1 MKKSLILFCLSVLV
15 SAGTQVQAQTQKHK
29 TVRSEVKVTGA
40 AGAENYAE
48 IKFDTVRVN
57 LGKFAGST
65 PVRKCKYTFTNT
77 GSAPLII
84 NQAIASCGCT
94 VPNYSKQ
101 PVKPGERGI
110 IEVTY
115 DGTGKIPGH
124 FLKTITIRSNAR
136 NEVVRLSLE
145 GTMTD

>member
-1 MKKSLILFCLSVLV
+1 MIMKRTFIVLCLTLCVSV
-15 SAGTQVQAQTQKHK
+15 GVQAQIQKQK
-29 TVRSEVKVTGA
+29 TVRSEVKVTG

-48 IKFDTVRVN
+48 IKFDTLRVN
-57 LGKFAGST
+57 LGKFPSSS
-65 PVRKCKYTFTNT
+65 PVRKCQYTFTNV

-101 PVKPGERGI
+101 PIKPGERGVI
-110 IEVTY
+110 DVTY
-115 DGTGKIPGH
+115 DGTDKIAGH
-124 FLKTITIRSNAR
+124 FLKTITIRSNAK

-145 GTMTD
+145 GTMTE

>member
-1 MKKSLILFCLSVLV
+1 MKRLLIVLFMALCV
-15 SAGTQVQAQTQKHK
+15 SAGVQAQIQKQK
-29 TVRSEVKVTGA
+29 TVRSELKVTG

-48 IKFDTVRVN
+48 IKFDTLRVN
-57 LGKFAGST
+57 LGKFPSSS
-65 PVRKCKYTFTNT
+65 PVRKCKYTFTNV

-101 PVKPGERGI
+101 PIKPGESGVI
-110 IEVTY
+110 DVTY
-115 DGTGKIPGH
+115 DGTDKIAGH

-136 NEVVRLSLE
+136 NEVVRLTLE
-145 GTMTD
+145 GTMTE